1 MQKQGKEWAVGT
13 GHHEFA
19 LRQWCYGLR
28 ASGAFER
35 IWEANEQD
43 FSKVNLQL
51 VHFAKY
57 TLGPQTFS

>member
-35 IWEANEQD
+35 IWEA
-43 FSKVNLQL
+43 K
-51 VHFAKY
+51 
-57 TLGPQTFS
+57 